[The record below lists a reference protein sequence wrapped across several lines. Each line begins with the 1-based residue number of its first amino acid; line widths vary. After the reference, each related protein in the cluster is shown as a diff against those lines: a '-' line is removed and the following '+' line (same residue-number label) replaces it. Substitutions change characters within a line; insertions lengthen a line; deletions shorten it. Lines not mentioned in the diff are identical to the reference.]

1 MKKLTL
7 PRQAAVILIA
17 CMLVL
22 FISGLG
28 VMQSLQRSHLEIL
41 YNHTQQLVK
50 QALHET
56 EERINTAKQTAYD
69 IIVSDAT
76 QTNVSGY
83 WDAVDAGTGRVS
95 LISWTD
101 GITNSIATYLSGN
114 EDVLCANYIDVDK
127 AVKVVASRK
136 YIKLNSEQAAFL
148 YDIAVAEDGTT
159 LLVDGDDVGLGKD
172 TLLVL
177 KQLREKRRL
186 SMRNTGVVVLFLD
199 IKELGTG
206 LTESW
211 EGTFL
216 LESNGL
222 SFELGSGL
230 DPVFNADSIEKGY
243 SLKVYG
249 STQYFVLKIPGE
261 LFEQCIAV
269 LPYNPI
275 FDTSQQ
281 LIIKHTII
289 YAISCIAIFAAVLA
303 LIRFVTRDFVRF
315 RGHLHGISTGSEDT
329 IPVFNGSGHSKD
341 TDELYQSF
349 NLMAERI
356 NRLVHDNYDA
366 QLAVKDA
373 QLSALQAQI
382 NPHFLYNTLNS
393 IYWAAKSGE
402 NDEAA
407 AMTQDLSSLL
417 RDAVNAEETVVSVDR
432 ELEIACNYIRIQKH
446 RYRERLNVEFD
457 IDSEVSELAV
467 PKFTIQPLLENAIKY
482 GIESSINGGVIYISI
497 NRDQDKCIC
506 QVMNDGIA
514 PEANLSQRIREGN
527 VVGHGTGIG
536 LVNIDRRIRAMF
548 GDEYGVSVY
557 RDEAIGRTV
566 TKVVFA
572 AVPYD
577 NSGEMRL

>member
-1 MKKLTL
+1 MKKITIS
-7 PRQAAVILIA
+7 RQAAIILIA

-28 VMQSLQRSHLEIL
+28 VMQSLQHSHLEIL

-50 QALHET
+50 QALRET
-56 EERINTAKQTAYD
+56 EDRVNAAKQTAYD

-76 QTNVSGY
+76 QTSVSGY
-83 WDAVDAGTGRVS
+83 WDAADAGAGRVT
-95 LISWTD
+95 LINWTD
-101 GITNSIATYLSGN
+101 GIINSIATYLSGN
-114 EDVLCANYIDVDK
+114 EDILCANYIDVDK

-136 YIKLNSEQAAFL
+136 YIKLDAEQAAFL
-148 YDIAVAEDGTT
+148 YNISVAEDGGT
-159 LLVDGDDVGLGKD
+159 LLVDGDTVGLGRD
-172 TLLVL
+172 TPLVL

-199 IKELGTG
+199 IKELATS
-206 LTESW
+206 LTDSW

-216 LESNGL
+216 LESKDI
-222 SFELGSGL
+222 SFELGSAL
-230 DPVFNADSIEKGY
+230 DPDFRTESIENGY
-243 SLKVYG
+243 SLRVYG
-249 STQYFVLKIPGE
+249 STQYFVLKIPGK
-261 LFEQCIAV
+261 LFEQCTAV

-275 FDTSQQ
+275 FDTSRQ
-281 LIIKHTII
+281 LMIRHTIL
-289 YAISCIAIFAAVLA
+289 YALSCVIIFAVVLA
-303 LIRFVTRDFVRF
+303 LIRYVTRDFVRF
-315 RGHLHGISTGSEDT
+315 RGHLHSISTGSEDT
-329 IPVFNGSGHSKD
+329 IPLFEGSGHSKD

-349 NLMAERI
+349 NLMAERV
-356 NRLVHDNYDA
+356 NRLVHDNYIA

-417 RDAVNAEETVVSVDR
+417 RDAVNTEETVVSVDR

-457 IDSEVSELAV
+457 IDSEVSELAI

-482 GIESSINGGVIYISI
+482 GIESSINGGVIFISI
-497 NRDQDKCIC
+497 NRDNDICVC
-506 QVMNDGIA
+506 QVMNEGIA
-514 PEANLSQRIREGN
+514 PEADLSRRIREGN

-557 RDEAIGRTV
+557 RDEATGRTV
-566 TKVVFA
+566 TKVTFA
-572 AVPYD
+572 VVPYD
-577 NSGEMRL
+577 NSGVMHL

>member
-1 MKKLTL
+1 MKRLTL
-7 PRQAAVILIA
+7 SRQAAILLIA

-50 QALHET
+50 QALRET
-56 EERINTAKQTAYD
+56 EERINAAKQTAYD

-76 QTNVSGY
+76 QTSVSGY
-83 WDAVDAGTGRVS
+83 WDAVDAGLGRVS

-114 EDVLCANYIDVDK
+114 EDVLCANFIDVDQV
-127 AVKVVASRK
+127 VKVVASRK
-136 YIKLNSEQAAFL
+136 YIKLGPEQAAYL
-148 YDIAVAEDGTT
+148 YDISVAEDGGT
-159 LLVDGDDVGLGKD
+159 LLVDGDTVGLGKD

-186 SMRNTGVVVLFLD
+186 SMRNTGVVVLFLNMQ
-199 IKELGTG
+199 ELGTS

-216 LESNGL
+216 LEDGDL
-222 SFELGSGL
+222 SFALGSGL
-230 DPVFNADSIEKGY
+230 NPDFTTENIEKGY

-249 STQYFVLKIPGE
+249 NTQYFVSKIPGK

-275 FDTSQQ
+275 FDTSRQ
-281 LIIKHTII
+281 LLIKHTIL
-289 YAISCIAIFAAVLA
+289 YAISCAAIFAVVLA

-315 RGHLHGISTGSEDT
+315 RRHLHSISTGSEDT
-329 IPVFNGSGHSKD
+329 IPVFKGSGHSRD
-341 TDELYQSF
+341 TDELYQAF
-349 NLMAERI
+349 NLMAERM
-356 NRLVHDNYDA
+356 NRLIHDNYDA

-417 RDAVNAEETVVSVDR
+417 RDAVNTEETVVSVDR

-457 IDSEVSELAV
+457 IDSEVSELAI

-482 GIESSINGGVIYISI
+482 GIESSINGGVIFISI
-497 NRDQDKCIC
+497 IRDKDKCVC
-506 QVMNDGIA
+506 QVMNEGSA
-514 PEANLSQRIREGN
+514 PEADLSRRIREGN

-557 RDEAIGRTV
+557 RDDVAGRTV
-566 TKVVFA
+566 TRVTFA
-572 AVPYD
+572 AMPYD
-577 NSGEMRL
+577 STGEMHL